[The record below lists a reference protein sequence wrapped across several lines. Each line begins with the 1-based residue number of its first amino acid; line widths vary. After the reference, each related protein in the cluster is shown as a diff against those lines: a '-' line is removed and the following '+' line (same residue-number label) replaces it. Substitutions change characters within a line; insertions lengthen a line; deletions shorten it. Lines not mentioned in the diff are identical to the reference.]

1 MSGKFWLLQLHNENQ
16 RTFHTKPIP
25 WWDTIH
31 FPDPSIHIRSVKSSN
46 GNKKKINLGICV
58 LNRHSPRHLWLLT
71 RTHHPIFNGRVTDK
85 EEKRK
90 VSKHVGAFKVK
101 WRKRFL
107 VWWNQNGAL
116 CPSCKKFR
124 LVDNKLG
131 ISTVSVN
138 VLESNAGSSYLNPN
152 PTGFG
157 VALQRK
163 LE

>member
-1 MSGKFWLLQLHNENQ
+1 MKTKKHFTQPQNQFHSGILIIFQVRVSTLVQLNQ
-16 RTFHTKPIP
+16 LMETKQ
-25 WWDTIH
+25 
-31 FPDPSIHIRSVKSSN
+31 
-46 GNKKKINLGICV
+46 KKIHLGICV
-58 LNRHSPRHLWLLT
+58 LNRHPPRHLWLLT
-71 RTHHPIFNGRVTDK
+71 RTHHQIFHGRVTDK